1 MSHRVA
7 GFTLI
12 AAGLASFVLEHLRLK
27 GSDVAD
33 FSFSFTPTINRFHLG
48 LAEGESYTID
58 PDASVFLGD
67 IVAVLD
73 GQSNII
79 LTPYRDELLLLT
91 TVIGLVIS
99 A

>member
-12 AAGLASFVLEHLRLK
+12 AAGLASFVLEHLKPK
-27 GSDVAD
+27 GLNGTNV
-33 FSFSFTPTINRFHLG
+33 SFSFTPQINRYDLG
-48 LAEGESYTID
+48 LAVGENYTID

-73 GQSNII
+73 SQRNIV

-91 TVIGLVIS
+91 SVIGLVVS
-99 A
+99 V